1 MKRKQIFYAVLISAL
16 ALLMSCDPL
25 GTFDDV
31 SNQKPVADAGGDQT
45 VVLGET
51 VYLDGSG
58 SSDPDGS
65 PLDYLWEIFA
75 VPETSEITND
85 SLANPGVFYTSFTP
99 DVAGDYIIRLNV
111 TDPYDPAADDIRVN
125 VIAGSSNEVPTVSFD
140 AGSDAYGDTGQTLN
154 FTVVADD
161 SDGSITNYA
170 WDFGDGS
177 TVESVAAT
185 ESHSYSSAGDYT
197 VTVTV
202 TDDQGAEA
210 TTSHD
215 VSITTAGSDPAP
227 VAKFTVDSASFDLI
241 GGGGVTLNVTNNDSY
256 VVDESNNPD
265 LVSYEWD
272 FGDGSALITGT
283 LTLGNAWISDVNPT
297 HTYTQPGNYTIT
309 LTVTD
314 ADNLT
319 DSYSVNIKVVDSD
332 ADEKDTKL
340 PPYKDA
346 TLRGNGD
353 TLNKDYVFAG
363 LYDDEKDPFAAVFA
377 FDMRDFIKN
386 GVSISEAVMIL
397 EYRSVEGDKIDKAV
411 FQPRVINP
419 GYEWREDS
427 AGDYEEMLNKSEP
440 FGEKIS
446 FTELGATYK
455 LDLSEAAAKWVN
467 EGYESLDIMLE
478 PVGQNPTGS
487 LIQFKA
493 QETEEPNVRLN
504 VRYYE

>member
-1 MKRKQIFYAVLISAL
+1 MKRIQIIFAVLISAL
-16 ALLMSCDPL
+16 LLLMSCDPL

-75 VPETSEITND
+75 VPETSAITDD

-99 DVAGDYIIRLNV
+99 DQAGDYIIRLNV
-111 TDPYDPAADDIRVN
+111 SDPYDEVADDIRVN
-125 VIAGSSNEVPTVSFD
+125 VIAGSSNELPTVSFD
-140 AGSDAYGDTGQTLN
+140 ASSPDYGYTGQSLDFAVN
-154 FTVVADD
+154 ADD
-161 SDGSITNYA
+161 TDGTIANHA

-177 TVESVAAT
+177 TVESGSAT
-185 ESHSYSSAGDYT
+185 ESHSYSSAGEYT

-210 TTSHD
+210 TASHD
-215 VSITTAGSDPAP
+215 VSITDAGSDPAP
-227 VAKFTVDSASFDLI
+227 VAKFAVDS
-241 GGGGVTLNVTNNDSY
+241 TLLDINGDSNVLAITQNDSY
-256 VVDESNNPD
+256 VVDENNDPD
-265 LVSYEWD
+265 LASYEWD
-272 FGDGSALITGT
+272 FGDGSAPVTGT
-283 LTLGNAWISDVNPT
+283 NINNLAWTISSNLT
-297 HTYTQPGNYTIT
+297 HTYTQPGSYTVT

-314 ADNLT
+314 NDNLT
-319 DSYSVNIKVVDSD
+319 DSYSVNIRVDDSG

-340 PPYKDA
+340 TPYKDA

-353 TLNKDYVFAG
+353 TINKEYVFAG
-363 LYDDEKDPFAAVFA
+363 LYRDEKDPFAAVFA
-377 FDMRDFIKN
+377 FDMRDFIQN
-386 GVSISEAVMIL
+386 SFSISEAVMIL
-397 EYRSVEGDKIDKAV
+397 EYRSVEGDEIDKAV

-419 GYEWREDS
+419 GYEWKEDS

-455 LDLSEAAAKWVN
+455 LDLSEAASKWVK

-478 PVGQNPTGS
+478 PIGQTPTGS

-504 VRYYE
+504 LRYYE